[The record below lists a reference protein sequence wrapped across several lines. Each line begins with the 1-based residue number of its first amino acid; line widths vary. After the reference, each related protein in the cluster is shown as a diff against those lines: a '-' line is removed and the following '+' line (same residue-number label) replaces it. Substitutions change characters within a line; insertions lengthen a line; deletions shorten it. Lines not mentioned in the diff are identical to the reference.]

1 MSFTQQNFAMFKD
14 LTIKLEKSFLIFMAF
29 EDGQPML
36 LRLKLRN
43 AELAGNL
50 KNAIEAEVAKLS

>member
-1 MSFTQQNFAMFKD
+1 
-14 LTIKLEKSFLIFMAF
+14 MAF

-50 KNAIEAEVAKLS
+50 KNAVEAEVAKLS